1 MSDINRIAA
10 ANVDNTTV
18 TLLNSSTPK
27 LVKTILMG
35 NGLETDQNLSL
46 MIDNIQFMFTVSAS
60 STLIIDNP
68 IVCSNITASATSMIG
83 VHITGMNL

>member
-1 MSDINRIAA
+1 MSDISRIAT
-10 ANVDNTTV
+10 ANEDNTPV
-18 TLLNSSTPK
+18 TLLYSSTPK
-27 LVKTILMG
+27 LIKTILMG

-46 MIDNIQFMFTVSAS
+46 MIDNIQFMFTVPAS

-68 IVCSNITASATSMIG
+68 IVCSNITASATSMVG